1 MAHAFQQHSQFSL
14 LRQRRFAPFF
24 ATQLLGAFNDNVFR
38 NATIVL
44 ITSQLGLTTDQS
56 SLYTNLAPALF
67 ILPFFLFSA
76 LAGQV
81 AEKYEKTQLIRW
93 IKLFE
98 IVAMS
103 IAAWG
108 FYAHHANLLLVVLF
122 LMGLHSTMFGPIK
135 YSILPQALHPP
146 ELVGGNGLVETGT
159 ALSIV
164 FGMMLGGSLMLSPAH
179 GPMLTSLAV
188 LAIAIAGYLASRA
201 IPPARPTAPTLDINW
216 NLFSETARIL
226 KLCTRQR
233 AVFNAVLG
241 ISWFWFFGTALTA
254 QMPLYAEINLGGGS
268 ALFLLALG
276 VFSVGTGVGSLLC
289 EKLSGRTVEIGLVPL
304 GAFGISAFALDLYFA
319 RPGAAPVTG
328 LDLAAFLHSHGSL
341 RILLDLMMI
350 GVFGGFFLVPLFAL
364 VQNRTPKSELSRVIA
379 GNNIL
384 NAMFIVAAAMSG
396 LLAQRV
402 LHWSIPQLFL
412 ALAIANAIVA
422 TYIFTLVPEFLMRFI
437 SWLLVKTLYRLR
449 VHGIEHIPDEGS
461 ALIVC
466 NHVSYMDALIL
477 GGAIPRPVRF
487 VMYYKIFDIPVMKWI
502 FRTAKAIPIAG
513 ARENPELMQHAFAD
527 IQAALDAGEL
537 VGIFPE
543 GALTRDGGIGPFKS
557 GVEHILATCPVPVV
571 PMSLR
576 GMWTSMWSKRDSRMG
591 RMRVPRRFRAQVEVV
606 ADPPVDGRT
615 ATADMLEA
623 KVRQLRGDAE

>member
-1 MAHAFQQHSQFSL
+1 MGPGHSQFAL

-44 ITSQLGLTTDQS
+44 ITAQLGLSTDQA

-76 LAGQV
+76 LAGQF
-81 AEKYEKTQLIRW
+81 AEKYEKTRLIRW

-103 IAAWG
+103 VAAWG
-108 FYAHHANLLLVVLF
+108 FYAHHASLLLVVLF

-135 YSILPQALHPP
+135 YSILPQALHPE

-159 ALSIV
+159 ALAIL
-164 FGMMLGGSLMLSPAH
+164 FGMILGGSLMLSPVH
-179 GPMLTSLAV
+179 GPTYASIAV
-188 LAIAIAGYLASRA
+188 LAIAVVGYVCSRA
-201 IPPARPTAPTLDINW
+201 IPPAPPTAPLLRINW
-216 NLFSETARIL
+216 NIASETWRIL

-233 AVFNAVLG
+233 AVFNSVLG

-254 QMPLYAEINLGGGS
+254 QLPVYAQTNLGGGS

-276 VFSVGTGVGSLLC
+276 VFSIGTGVGSLLC

-328 LDLAAFLHSHGSL
+328 LNVAAFVHAPGSL
-341 RILLDLMMI
+341 RVLADLMMI

-364 VQNRTPKSELSRVIA
+364 VQSRTPKSELSRVIA

-384 NAMFIVAAAMSG
+384 NALFIVSAAVCGIVAKQ
-396 LLAQRV
+396 L
-402 LHWSIPQLFL
+402 LHWSIPTFFL
-412 ALAIANAIVA
+412 ALAIANAVVA
-422 TYIFTLVPEFLMRFI
+422 IYIFTLVPEFLMRFL
-437 SWLLVKTLYRLR
+437 SWLLVKSLYRLR
-449 VHGIEHIPDEGS
+449 VDGIAHIPDDGP
-461 ALIVC
+461 AIVVC

-477 GGAIPRPVRF
+477 AGAIPRPVRF
-487 VMYYKIFDIPVMKWI
+487 VMYYRIFEIPVMKWI
-502 FRTAKAIPIAG
+502 FRTAHAIPIAG
-513 ARENPELMQHAFAD
+513 AREDPALMQQAFAD
-527 IQAALDAGEL
+527 IDAALAAGEV

-543 GALTRDGGIGPFKS
+543 GALTKDGAISPFKS
-557 GVEHILATCPVPVV
+557 GIERILAHRPVPVV
-571 PMSLR
+571 PMALR
-576 GMWTSMWSKRDSRMG
+576 GMWASMWSRRDTRLG
-591 RMRVPRRFRAQVEVV
+591 RMRAPRRFRASVGVV
-606 ADPPVDGRT
+606 AGAPVDGLG
-615 ATADMLEA
+615 ATADTLEMQ
-623 KVRQLRGDAE
+623 VRALRGDAA

>member
-1 MAHAFQQHSQFSL
+1 MATGQHSQFSL

-44 ITSQLGLTTDQS
+44 ITSQLGLSTDQA

-76 LAGQV
+76 LAGQF
-81 AEKYEKTQLIRW
+81 AEKYEKTRLIRW

-108 FYAHHANLLLVVLF
+108 FYAHHASLLLVVLF

-135 YSILPQALHPP
+135 YSILPHALHPH

-159 ALSIV
+159 ALAIL

-179 GPMLTSLAV
+179 GPMLASLAV
-188 LAIAIAGYLASRA
+188 LTIAMAGYVASRA
-201 IPPARPTAPTLDINW
+201 IPPAPPAAPALKINW

-226 KLCTRQR
+226 QLCTQQR

-319 RPGAAPVTG
+319 RPGAAPVSG
-328 LDLAAFLHSHGSL
+328 LDVAAFLHTHGSL
-341 RILLDLMMI
+341 RIVMDLMMV

-364 VQNRTPKSELSRVIA
+364 VQNRTPRSELSRVIA

-384 NAMFIVAAAMSG
+384 NALFIVAAAISG
-396 LLAQRV
+396 IAAQRL
-402 LHWSIPQLFL
+402 LHWSIPQFFL

-422 TYIFTLVPEFLMRFI
+422 IYIFTLVPEFLMRFI

-449 VHGIEHIPDEGS
+449 VRGIGHIPDEGP

-477 GGAIPRPVRF
+477 SGTIPRPVRF

-513 ARENPELMQHAFAD
+513 ARENPELMQQAFAD
-527 IQAALDAGEL
+527 IEAALDAGEL

-543 GALTRDGGIGPFKS
+543 GALTKDGGIAPFKS
-557 GVEHILATCPVPVV
+557 GIERILATRPVTVV
-571 PMSLR
+571 PMTLR
-576 GMWTSMWSKRDSRMG
+576 GMWTSMWSKRDSRLG

-606 ADPPVDGRT
+606 ADTPIDGHI
-615 ATADMLEA
+615 ANAAMLET

>member
-1 MAHAFQQHSQFSL
+1 MAHAFQQHSQFEL
-14 LRQRRFAPFF
+14 LHQRRFAPFF

-44 ITSQLGLTTDQS
+44 ITSQLGLSTDQA
-56 SLYTNLAPALF
+56 LMYTNLAPALF

-76 LAGQV
+76 LAGQF
-81 AEKYEKTQLIRW
+81 AEKYEKTRLIRW

-108 FYAHHANLLLVVLF
+108 FYAHHVSLLLGVLF

-135 YSILPQALHPP
+135 YSILPQALHPQ

-159 ALSIV
+159 ALAIL
-164 FGMMLGGSLMLSPAH
+164 FGMMLGGSLMLSPTH
-179 GPMLTSLAV
+179 GPMLASLAV
-188 LAIAIAGYLASRA
+188 LTIAIVGYVASRA
-201 IPPARPTAPTLDINW
+201 IPPAPPTAPALKINW

-268 ALFLLALG
+268 ALFLFALG

-319 RPGAAPVTG
+319 RPGAAPITG
-328 LDLAAFLHSHGSL
+328 LDVAAFLHTHGSL

-364 VQNRTPKSELSRVIA
+364 VQSRTPKSELSRVIA

-437 SWLLVKTLYRLR
+437 SWLLVKSLYRLR
-449 VHGIEHIPDEGS
+449 VRGIEHIPDEGP

-477 GGAIPRPVRF
+477 SGAIPRPVRF

-513 ARENPELMQHAFAD
+513 ARENPELMRHAFAD
-527 IQAALDAGEL
+527 IQAALDDGEL

-543 GALTRDGGIGPFKS
+543 GALTRNGDIAPFKS
-557 GVEHILATCPVPVV
+557 GIERILATCPVPVV
-571 PMSLR
+571 PMALR
-576 GMWTSMWSKRDSRMG
+576 GMWTSMWSKRDSRMS
-591 RMRVPRRFRAQVEVV
+591 RMRVPRRLRAQVEVV
-606 ADPPVDGRT
+606 ADTPIDGHIVN
-615 ATADMLEA
+615 ADMLEA